1 MPNQHTLTLPLA
13 QATDRQILTALYQRM
28 SDRLD
33 ALTNELT
40 HHTDRTETHMSQ
52 ITAAL
57 DHLADDVATEISDM
71 QARIT
76 DMQTQLADLRT
87 EDAGTKAALTE
98 ALTQLQQGAASIEAM
113 ASELDANDA
122 PATQPDPATPE
133 QPTEPVEPE
142 TPAEPTDPTAP
153 VEQPTEPTPDTG
165 VNPFNPN
172 A

>member
-1 MPNQHTLTLPLA
+1 MPNQHTITLPLT
-13 QATDRQILTALYQRM
+13 QATDRQILTAIYTRLT
-28 SDRLD
+28 DRLD
-33 ALTNELT
+33 TLTNELT
-40 HHTDRTETHMSQ
+40 HHADRTETHMSQ

-98 ALTQLQQGAASIEAM
+98 ALTQLQHGAASIEAM

-122 PATQPDPATPE
+122 PATGA
-133 QPTEPVEPE
+133 
-142 TPAEPTDPTAP
+142 PTDAP
-153 VEQPTEPTPDTG
+153 VEQPTPDTG
-165 VNPFNPN
+165 VDPTQTVDPNPVINQPTDTYNPN